1 MPIDHLTQ
9 VGASTTPVPSSG
21 TKPSSSPAV
30 ELPGSQGKG
39 LPEGGNTVPPEASSA
54 APKPQQLDDAVSNI
68 NEFVQNLSRSL
79 QFSVDEA
86 SGRTIVKVTDSDT
99 GDLIRQIPSDE
110 ILAISR
116 AIAESMGE
124 ADGLILRDQV

>member
-1 MPIDHLTQ
+1 MPIDQLQ
-9 VGASTTPVPSSG
+9 VGASTIPAPSKGS
-21 TKPSSSPAV
+21 KPSASAAV
-30 ELPGSQGKG
+30 ELPGTQGKE

-54 APKPQQLDDAVSNI
+54 APKPQQLDDAVSSI

-86 SGRTIVKVTDSDT
+86 SGRTIVKVTDSET

-110 ILAISR
+110 ILAISK

-124 ADGLILRDQV
+124 ADGFLLRDRV